1 MKKYLRMILAVFV
14 LLGLFLFMFTLYSCG
29 SSKNS
34 AMDKSSMPMAEAQNY
49 DYLSE
54 AEAEQGNYDY
64 DLSMSA
70 DISNAVSEEW
80 DEEGALE
87 YSAGNTTAPGTAVSS
102 QMPADRKIIRD
113 AYLSLEADSVE
124 EAYNALL
131 ANMSSL
137 GGYESSRDMS
147 GRDRST
153 YIDATIKIPAAR
165 LDEFLSTAKGVGRV
179 LSSSITSSDIT
190 DQYFDSQTRLTTLE
204 KTLAKYYEFLDG
216 ATRITDQLEISRQI
230 SEITYEIES
239 LKGRMRKWDS
249 LVEYSTV
256 SIYIRCTPE
265 TYIEQREISWNSL
278 SFDDVKYLAANGFVS
293 ISSAIVSAI
302 QWLFIAIITLS
313 PLIVPITIIII
324 VVVRINIKRRKE
336 RLRRRQVGIDKIDKI
351 DKATAESKS
360 DPEPESNNDGQQNG
374 E

>member
-1 MKKYLRMILAVFV
+1 MKKYLRMILAVFM
-14 LLGLFLFMFTLYSCG
+14 LLALFLFMFTLYSCG
-29 SSKNS
+29 SYENS
-34 AMDKSSMPMAEAQNY
+34 AMDKSSMPMVEAQNY
-49 DYLSE
+49 DYE
-54 AEAEQGNYDY
+54 MKAEEEQSYYDY
-64 DLSMSA
+64 DLAMSA
-70 DISNAVSEEW
+70 DIGNTVSEEW
-80 DEEGALE
+80 DNESGALE
-87 YSAGNTTAPGTAVSS
+87 YSAGNNGGNTAAPGTAVSS
-102 QMPADRKIIRD
+102 QLPADRKIIRD

-147 GRDRST
+147 GRDRSM
-153 YIDATIKIPAAR
+153 YLDATIKIPAAK
-165 LDEFLSTAKGVGRV
+165 LDEFLAAAKGICRV
-179 LSSSITSSDIT
+179 LASSITSSDIT

-204 KTLAKYYEFLDG
+204 KTLGKYYEFLDG

-230 SEITYEIES
+230 SDVTYEIES

-256 SIYIRCTPE
+256 SINIRCTPE

-302 QWLFIAIITLS
+302 QWLLIAVIALS
-313 PLIVPITIIII
+313 PVIIPVGVILFIVI
-324 VVVRINIKRRKE
+324 RINIKRKKE
-336 RLRRRQVGIDKIDKI
+336 MLKRRQAAI
-351 DKATAESKS
+351 DKANAES
-360 DPEPESNNDGQQNG
+360 ESNTDG